1 LCFVDRQLSEALA
14 GGGEDRIG
22 EGGGDQRSTGLAH
35 SARQLRTLDD
45 VDLDGRRLIDAQDL
59 VRVEIGLLDTAVLDC
74 DLAIERRRD
83 AEDNRALD
91 LRPDGIG
98 INDGA
103 ASTAQTT
110 RRTRTVP
117 SFDTST
123 SATCAI

>member
-1 LCFVDRQLSEALA
+1 
-14 GGGEDRIG
+14 
-22 EGGGDQRSTGLAH
+22 
-35 SARQLRTLDD
+35 

-98 INDGA
+98 VDDGA
-103 ASTAQTT
+103 AI
-110 RRTRTVP
+110 
-117 SFDTST
+117 D
-123 SATCAI
+123 CADLSLS